1 MEYSGA
7 LPTGVKR
14 NIFPLIYLAPV
25 LFNCLAKYKYTFVLV
40 CHDLPIVSNGYKSQV
55 CKTGHLSKLEDLY
68 SVPGQVDYLQTG
80 HVPKRGFFHVHDVV
94 VVEAKGLENTQE
106 TERR

>member
-40 CHDLPIVSNGYKSQV
+40 CHDLPVVSNGYKSQV

-68 SVPGQVDYLQTG
+68 SVPRQVDYLQTG

-94 VVEAKGLENTQE
+94 VSLLKHGSKI
-106 TERR
+106 